1 VRLEEVVF
9 LAGTE
14 LRAACWV
21 ITNRSVFPLRLTE
34 LAITRA
40 LSLMAGLAD
49 AQMALAINQLNRQAA
64 TPFSN
69 LDILRINNFL
79 SGFASQKGNA
89 TSISTPTTIAG
100 SHKLRTSITILS
112 FMASFLRSLP
122 ALVV

>member
-21 ITNRSVFPLRLTE
+21 ITNRSVLPLRLTE

-69 LDILRINNFL
+69 LDILRITVSCPAL
-79 SGFASQKGNA
+79 HLKKEMRRVSVRQQ
-89 TSISTPTTIAG
+89 
-100 SHKLRTSITILS
+100 L
-112 FMASFLRSLP
+112 LP
-122 ALVV
+122 AAIS